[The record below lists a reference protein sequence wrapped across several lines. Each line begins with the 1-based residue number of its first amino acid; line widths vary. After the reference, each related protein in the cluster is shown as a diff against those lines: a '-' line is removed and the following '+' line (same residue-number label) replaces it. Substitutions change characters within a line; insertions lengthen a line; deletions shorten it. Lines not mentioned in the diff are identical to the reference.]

1 LDSNKTGEEMNII
14 TRLEEAIL
22 IAVWRLEDSA
32 YGVTINKHVSQSLK
46 KNYSMGA
53 LYFSLDQLLRKGYVR
68 KIIKQFYHEK
78 GGRSRTYYSLTK
90 DGKKALQ
97 EVKAYQRVLWDGI
110 PEIAFDVKKSK

>member
-1 LDSNKTGEEMNII
+1 MNII

-22 IAVWRLEDSA
+22 IAIWKLEDNA
-32 YGVTINKHVSQSLK
+32 YGVTINKHVSKPLK

-53 LYFSLDQLLRKGYVR
+53 LYFSLDQLLRKGYVS
-68 KIIKQFYHEK
+68 KTIKQFYHEK

-97 EVKAYQRVLWDGI
+97 EVKAYQRALWDGI

>member
-1 LDSNKTGEEMNII
+1 MNII

-22 IAVWRLEDSA
+22 IAVWRLEDNA
-32 YGVTINKHVSQSLK
+32 YGVTINKHVSQSLN

-68 KIIKQFYHEK
+68 KTIKQFYHEK

-97 EVKAYQRVLWDGI
+97 EVKAYQKSLWEGI
-110 PEIAFDVKKSK
+110 PEIAFDVKKPK

>member
-1 LDSNKTGEEMNII
+1 MNII

-22 IAVWRLEDSA
+22 IAIWRLEDNA
-32 YGVTINKHVSQSLK
+32 YGVTINKHVSRSFK

-68 KIIKQFYHEK
+68 KTTKQFYHEK
-78 GGRSRTYYSLTK
+78 GGRSRTYYGLTK
-90 DGKKALQ
+90 DGKRALQ
-97 EVKAYQRVLWDGI
+97 EVKVYQKSLWEGV

>member
-1 LDSNKTGEEMNII
+1 MNLV

-22 IAVWRLEDSA
+22 IAIWELEDNA
-32 YGVTINKHVSQSLK
+32 YGVPINKNVSKSLK

-53 LYFSLDQLLRKGYVR
+53 LYFSLDQLLRKGYVS
-68 KIIKQFYHEK
+68 KATKQFYHEK

-97 EVKAYQRVLWDGI
+97 EARAYQKSLWEGV
-110 PEIAFDVKKSK
+110 PEIAFDVKKTK

>member
-1 LDSNKTGEEMNII
+1 MTII

-22 IAVWRLEDSA
+22 IAVWKLENSA
-32 YGVTINKHVSQSLK
+32 YGVTINKHVSKSLK

-53 LYFSLDQLLRKGYVR
+53 LYFSLDQLLRKGYVS
-68 KIIKQFYHEK
+68 KTTKQFYHEK

-97 EVKAYQRVLWDGI
+97 EVKAYQRALWDGI
-110 PEIAFDVKKSK
+110 PDIAFDVKRSK